1 MVLQVRVVLQAEA
14 PLEELFVNEG
24 YHDDERNILIDD
36 LGLKRVRDFFS
47 AYKHHKELKLWL
59 PATAVKDGKCGHE

>member
-1 MVLQVRVVLQAEA
+1 MVLQAEA

-36 LGLKRVRDFFS
+36 LGLKRVRDFFQLINTT
-47 AYKHHKELKLWL
+47 KN
-59 PATAVKDGKCGHE
+59 